1 MEEELEY
8 LNERIDELKIIKN
21 LLQDKIFVESQLLST
36 KVAGV
41 WRIEKLN
48 KNILLLK
55 NIRTQIKASKEC
67 LEQINA
73 TLERHGKMDA
83 NTDLHNKIKDI
94 L

>member
-48 KNILLLK
+48 KNIQLLK